1 VSRVVYL
8 NLIVVLLLL
17 FIVGCGTRPS
27 FDAGSWLGSDPAATS
42 LRASNESTSAMSPAG
57 TNRISI
63 ASSKP
68 VDAYVVLGHRIKSC
82 WFNAMDPLLPKHV
95 YLADVSP
102 SGRKVQIT
110 IHHKKASGR
119 AGAATY
125 AIFFKQEGPY
135 TVVLTQNRG
144 MPPYLAAKMRY
155 DIERWK
161 RGQSNCNKAMP
172 KPAVPKTAAAPAAR

>member
-8 NLIVVLLLL
+8 NLIVALLLL
-17 FIVGCGTRPS
+17 FIVGCGTHPNIGG
-27 FDAGSWLGSDPAATS
+27 GSWLGSDPAGTS
-42 LRASNESTSAMSPAG
+42 LRTSNESTGAVTPVRASG
-57 TNRISI
+57 ISI

-68 VDAYVVLGHRIKSC
+68 VDAYVVLGHRVKSC
-82 WFNAMDPLLPKHV
+82 WFNAVHPLLPNQV

-110 IHHKKASGR
+110 IHHKLATGR
-119 AGAATY
+119 AGSATY

-144 MPPYLAAKMRY
+144 MPPYLAAKMQY

-161 RGQSNCNKAMP
+161 RGESNCNRVMP
-172 KPAVPKTAAAPAAR
+172 RTAAAGAGR